1 MVFVLLLCLVLPT
14 AAGAAPRITSVAS
27 SVTGEQLP
35 PLVQQ
40 RMQESVRIISEQ
52 VLLDQPVRNAYPQQ
66 AELIRE
72 VFDKVLVGY
81 TVQRVTVTVVPSGTA
96 EVRVSLLPW
105 ADTIPRVRVVT
116 AVEGMPPLVEKLVRQ
131 DISGVDTVFQEALVG
146 LPVAATDWTNGV
158 LKRQLRAYLAAH
170 LPEFRG
176 DFDLMPQK
184 DGTMQVQ
191 LTVFPRLPVVRTVDL
206 SMRSDTVPNFT
217 LLSHRELVQQRADE
231 LVGVPVAF
239 VARHQ
244 SVFAASIA
252 QALDSLPDSR
262 QFQLHTEV
270 QITPAEQLQ
279 VMSRSNTRN
288 FRLRLTG
295 WLDTGRKD
303 NDNHDL
309 MFRLRGGRM
318 LSQRDELLALL
329 DVYPQNMDWD
339 WQLGWRHSISSKG
352 RADLRYDMRGKRFLV
367 AMQQDFLQRC
377 WLRYEYRWL
386 TDTGEVALGYK
397 LHDFLSLELLHD
409 KDDSWLRVIGNF

>member
-217 LLSHRELVQQRADE
+217 T
-231 LVGVPVAF
+231 
-239 VARHQ
+239 AR
-244 SVFAASIA
+244 
-252 QALDSLPDSR
+252 R
-262 QFQLHTEV
+262 
-270 QITPAEQLQ
+270 
-279 VMSRSNTRN
+279 
-288 FRLRLTG
+288 
-295 WLDTGRKD
+295 
-303 NDNHDL
+303 
-309 MFRLRGGRM
+309 
-318 LSQRDELLALL
+318 
-329 DVYPQNMDWD
+329 
-339 WQLGWRHSISSKG
+339 
-352 RADLRYDMRGKRFLV
+352 
-367 AMQQDFLQRC
+367 
-377 WLRYEYRWL
+377 
-386 TDTGEVALGYK
+386 
-397 LHDFLSLELLHD
+397 
-409 KDDSWLRVIGNF
+409 

>member
-1 MVFVLLLCLVLPT
+1 
-14 AAGAAPRITSVAS
+14 
-27 SVTGEQLP
+27 
-35 PLVQQ
+35 
-40 RMQESVRIISEQ
+40 
-52 VLLDQPVRNAYPQQ
+52 
-66 AELIRE
+66 
-72 VFDKVLVGY
+72 
-81 TVQRVTVTVVPSGTA
+81 VQRVTVTVVPSGTA

-352 RADLRYDMRGKRFLV
+352 RADLRYDMRGKRFLM
-367 AMQQDFLQRC
+367 AMQQNFLQRC

-397 LHDFLSLELLHD
+397 LHDFLSLELLRD
-409 KDDSWLRVIGNF
+409 NDDSWLRVIGNF